1 MKNIQMPERFVVA
14 VYALLHGLENY
25 DLDESE
31 QKLCQEIESYITTK
45 LEAMKRR
52 EVYSEYKTAAPGSDE
67 RETKRREYLDKTGI
81 HENWRTKKEI
91 HP

>member
-25 DLDESE
+25 DLDEQE
-31 QKLCQEIESYITTK
+31 QTLCREIEGYINTK

-52 EVYSEYKTAAPGSDE
+52 QVFSEYKTAAVESDE

-81 HENWRTKKEI
+81 HKSWRTEKES
-91 HP
+91 HL